1 MTITNHSFRHDSPVG
16 DHGNR
21 QGRVPYLVH
30 QVLAAWRTFRESG
43 RSMNVGAGNRMLR
56 RREGDAS
63 NILRPR
69 TEQVC
74 FEELAQDLVNE
85 YQANQRKSFV
95 WARRRIE
102 QHLKP
107 FFGGLRAVD
116 ITTDHIYAYGV
127 RRQEQ
132 GASNASINREL
143 AALKR
148 MFNLAARM
156 TPPKVARVPYIP
168 MLKES
173 NVRKGFFD
181 HEEYLAL
188 RRELPNHVKPI
199 LTFGYFT
206 GARVGEILA
215 LKWHQVDLKE
225 RTVNL
230 EPGTTKND
238 QPRTIP
244 LTDELRDSLKMQK
257 AIRDASYPECEFVF
271 FRSGKRI
278 GGFYVAWKSACKRA
292 GMTGKLFHDLRRTAV
307 RNMVRAGVPER
318 VAMAISGHKTRS
330 VFDRYNIVAER
341 DLHDAARRLE
351 AHLTNL
357 AGHNIGSID
366 AAKLVSPPIVI
377 LILT

>member
-1 MTITNHSFRHDSPVG
+1 VR
-16 DHGNR
+16 
-21 QGRVPYLVH
+21 
-30 QVLAAWRTFRESG
+30 
-43 RSMNVGAGNRMLR
+43 
-56 RREGDAS
+56 
-63 NILRPR
+63 
-69 TEQVC
+69 

-168 MLKES
+168 MLKER
-173 NVRKGFFD
+173 NVRTGFFD

-188 RRELPNHVKPI
+188 HTQLPKHVRPI
-199 LTFGYFT
+199 LTFGYYT

-215 LKWHQVDLKE
+215 LKWHQVDLKAG
-225 RTVNL
+225 TVNL

-244 LTDELRDSLKMQK
+244 LTGELRETLRMQK
-257 AIRDASYPECEFVF
+257 AIRDASYPECEYVF
-271 FRSGKRI
+271 FRNGKRI
-278 GGFYVAWKSACKRA
+278 GSFHVAWKSACKRA
-292 GMTGKLFHDLRRTAV
+292 GVVGKLFHDLRRTAV

-330 VFDRYNIVAER
+330 VFDRYNIVAGR
-341 DLHDAARRLE
+341 DLHDAARCLE
-351 AHLTNL
+351 THIATLGGRNTATESAEAISRPL
-357 AGHNIGSID
+357 
-366 AAKLVSPPIVI
+366 VI
-377 LILT
+377 LVLTGRLSGDS

>member
-1 MTITNHSFRHDSPVG
+1 
-16 DHGNR
+16 
-21 QGRVPYLVH
+21 
-30 QVLAAWRTFRESG
+30 
-43 RSMNVGAGNRMLR
+43 MLR
-56 RREGDAS
+56 RREGDAT
-63 NILRPR
+63 NILPPR
-69 TEQVC
+69 TERVR

-116 ITTDHIYAYGV
+116 ITTEHIYAYGV

-132 GASNASINREL
+132 GASNASVNREL

-168 MLKES
+168 MLKER
-173 NVRKGFFD
+173 NVRTGFFD

-188 RRELPNHVKPI
+188 RTQLPNHVKPV
-199 LTFGYFT
+199 LTFGYYT

-215 LKWHQVDLKE
+215 LRWHQVDLKA

-244 LTDELRDSLKMQK
+244 LTGELRETLRMQK
-257 AIRDASYPECEFVF
+257 AIRDASFPECEYVF

-278 GGFYVAWKSACKRA
+278 GSFHVSWKSACKRA

-351 AHLTNL
+351 THLANVD
-357 AGHNIGSID
+357 GHNPGIESTEAISRP
-366 AAKLVSPPIVI
+366 LVI
-377 LILT
+377 LILHAPNVYCLYCLWPDFSRAGTT

>member
-1 MTITNHSFRHDSPVG
+1 MTNKNHIFSQESPASG
-16 DHGNR
+16 QTHNQPNGPCLGLGKTE
-21 QGRVPYLVH
+21 GRI
-30 QVLAAWRTFRESG
+30 E
-43 RSMNVGAGNRMLR
+43 AGK
-56 RREGDAS
+56 A
-63 NILRPR
+63 LRPR
-69 TEQVC
+69 KLQVN
-74 FEELAQDLVNE
+74 FEDLAQDLVNE
-85 YQANQRKSFV
+85 YRVNQRKSFA
-95 WARRRIE
+95 WAQRRIE

-107 FFGGLRAVD
+107 FFGGLRAAD
-116 ITTDHIYAYGV
+116 ITTEQIHAYGAH
-127 RRQEQ
+127 RQAQ

-181 HEEYLAL
+181 HGEYLAL
-188 RRELPNHVKPI
+188 RSELPNHVKPI

-215 LKWHQVDLKE
+215 LKWHQVDFE
-225 RTVNL
+225 TRTVTL

-244 LTDELRDSLKMQK
+244 LTGEICESLRMQK
-257 AIRDASYPECEFVF
+257 AVRDASFPECKYVF
-271 FRSGKRI
+271 FKSGKRV
-278 GGFYVAWKSACKRA
+278 GSFHVSWKSACKRA
-292 GMTGKLFHDLRRTAV
+292 GIPGKLFHDLRRTAV

-341 DLHDAARRLE
+341 DLHDAA
-351 AHLTNL
+351 
-357 AGHNIGSID
+357 
-366 AAKLVSPPIVI
+366 
-377 LILT
+377 